1 MGEKLNI
8 RAMVYVAAEP
18 IPYFWP
24 MRSFIHHNPLHG
36 LEDMPF
42 ETRRTGAS
50 FVSRARLPAARSEYQ
65 RYLKQG
71 AWTMPRSNPASGVRG
86 ATCRPSGSISRGGC

>member
-42 ETRRTGAS
+42 ETAVEQGRRL
-50 FVSRARLPAARSEYQ
+50 FHARGYLPRSEYQ

-71 AWTMPRSNPASGVRG
+71 SVDYAALDRKSVV
-86 ATCRPSGSISRGGC
+86 